1 MDDGLHIVG
10 YLPINGL
17 TPPLREL
24 GNRYCF
30 QTLASLRA
38 GSISDNISAFGCCIE
53 PANEPYLSMAS
64 YVNFSIRRRGIQW
77 RLSHWL
83 LLLADRPLSFT

>member
-30 QTLASLRA
+30 QTLASLQA
-38 GSISDNISAFGCCIE
+38 ASDDLRWPQMAPDGLRW
-53 PANEPYLSMAS
+53 PQMAS
-64 YVNFSIRRRGIQW
+64 DGLRWPQMALDFKLTKVSRKNC
-77 RLSHWL
+77 
-83 LLLADRPLSFT
+83 